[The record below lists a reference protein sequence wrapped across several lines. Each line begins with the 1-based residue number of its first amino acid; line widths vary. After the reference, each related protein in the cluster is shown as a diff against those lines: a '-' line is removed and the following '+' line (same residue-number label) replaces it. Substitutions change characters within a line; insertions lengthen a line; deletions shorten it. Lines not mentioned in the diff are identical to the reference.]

1 MKTTSY
7 EGKQVYIGLDVHRE
21 FFVASCIC
29 DGVAVKR
36 CRMPGT
42 AEAVVALVKKEFP
55 GATVLAAYEAGYS
68 GFWLHRKLEAAGIS
82 CIVVHVN
89 SIEVSSRDMVKTDK
103 RDSLKIAEQLAVGRL
118 RGVRVPS
125 VEDEQKRL
133 LTRTREQLMRKKRR
147 VMVQIR
153 MRLHYFGLFPESI
166 NGRLKVSDVTYILV
180 SLEGEL
186 QRTIGMLRDEW
197 QHLAGQIKEIDRIL
211 VEEGK
216 KDPLDAVYRSVPGI
230 GSLLARVLS
239 SELGD
244 MSQFPNERALFSFTG
259 LTPTEYSSGGH
270 ICRGHISRQGNTRLR
285 HMLVEASWKAVRKD
299 PVLKEYY
306 VKLSERVGKKR
317 AIVAVARKLIGRI
330 RAALRKHEQY
340 QLGYQA
346 PLAA

>member
-29 DGVAVKR
+29 EGVVVKR

-42 AEAVVALVKKEFP
+42 AEAVVALVRKEFP

-68 GFWLHRKLEAAGIS
+68 GFWLHRKLEAAGVS

-118 RGVRVPS
+118 RGIRVPS
-125 VEDEQKRL
+125 VEEEQKRL

-166 NGRLKVSDVTYILV
+166 TGRLKLSDVTYILV

-197 QHLAGQIKEIDRIL
+197 RHLAGQIKEIDRIL

-216 KDPLDAVYRSVPGI
+216 NDPLDAVYRSVPGI
-230 GSLLARVLS
+230 GSLIARVLS

-306 VKLSERVGKKR
+306 VKLSERAGKKR